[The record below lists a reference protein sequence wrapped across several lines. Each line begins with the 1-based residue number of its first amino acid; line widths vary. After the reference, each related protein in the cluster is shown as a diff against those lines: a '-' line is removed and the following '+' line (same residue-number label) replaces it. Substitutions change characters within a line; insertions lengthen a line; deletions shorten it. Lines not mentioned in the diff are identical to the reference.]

1 MNWLSELFRARIP
14 SLFILS
20 PAQPRKGLEWKRGEG
35 GRPYI
40 NSAQVRCPAGSTDRR
55 DRNPPVYCTIL
66 TILSPLPHSCTL
78 WDHCDCFHQVPGRI
92 ATHTLFSLARSH
104 LLWMPKKEC
113 RLATQHHH
121 VIASPWGGA
130 KTCRKKRRT
139 HPPAYNIIG
148 NKNRA
153 NIIVTNTG
161 SRWRRT
167 KG

>member
-20 PAQPRKGLEWKRGEG
+20 PVQPRKGLEWKRGEG

-78 WDHCDCFHQVPGRI
+78 WDHCDCFHRVPGRI
-92 ATHTLFSLARSH
+92 AAHTLFSLARSH

-121 VIASPWGGA
+121 VIASPWVGA
-130 KTCRKKRRT
+130 KTCRKKGGPT
-139 HPPAYNIIG
+139 PLHI
-148 NKNRA
+148 
-153 NIIVTNTG
+153 T
-161 SRWRRT
+161 
-167 KG
+167 